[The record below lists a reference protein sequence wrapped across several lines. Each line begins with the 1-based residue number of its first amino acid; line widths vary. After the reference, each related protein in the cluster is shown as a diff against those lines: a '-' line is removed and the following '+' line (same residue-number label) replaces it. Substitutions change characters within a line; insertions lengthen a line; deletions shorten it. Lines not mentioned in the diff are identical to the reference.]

1 MKKNKDALKMKLA
14 VVLPHLNERQRRILI
29 AAEANDFGY
38 GGIQTLSELT
48 GMSRPTIYRGIRDLN
63 ESGKGKALQD
73 RIRREGGGRKKILD
87 KNPEIVKALESLIEP
102 SLRGD
107 PESPLR
113 WTCKSVR
120 SLERELN
127 QRGYKISYPS
137 VAAILKELEYSLQAS
152 RKTAEGKSHPDR
164 DGQFLFINKRAKWF
178 LDRKLPV
185 ISVDTKKKELVGNY
199 KNNGRQWRKK
209 KNPLKVKVHDFPDSK
224 TPKAVPYGVYDIAK
238 NEAWVNVGI
247 SSDTAEFAVQSVRQW
262 WKTMGKR
269 KYAKADKLLICA
281 DSGGSNSYRSRLWKL
296 ELCKFAKKEGL
307 SITVCHYPPGTSKW
321 NKIEHRLFSYI
332 SMNWRGQ
339 PLTTYQTIVD
349 LIASTTTK
357 AGLKVQ
363 ARIDKKK
370 YKKGIKVPKEK
381 MEEIKIKKN
390 SFHGEWNY
398 TLIL

>member
-1 MKKNKDALKMKLA
+1 MKLA
-14 VVLPHLNERQRRILI
+14 VVLPHLNEKQGRILI
-29 AAEANDFGY
+29 AAEANNFGY
-38 GGIQTLSELT
+38 GGIQTLSDLT
-48 GMSRPTIYRGIRDLN
+48 GVSRPTIYRGIRDLN
-63 ESGKGKALQD
+63 ESGKDKTPQD
-73 RIRREGGGRKKILD
+73 RIRLKGGGRKKILD
-87 KNPEIVKALESLIEP
+87 KNPEIVKALENLIEP
-102 SLRGD
+102 SRRGD
-107 PESPLR
+107 PGSPLR

-137 VAAILKELEYSLQAS
+137 ITAILKELEYSLQAS
-152 RKTAEGKSHPDR
+152 RKTAEGKTHSDR
-164 DGQFLFINKRAKWF
+164 DEQFLFINKRAKWF
-178 LDRKLPV
+178 LDRNLPV

-209 KNPLKVKVHDFPDSK
+209 KNPLKVKVHDFPDPG

-238 NEAWVNVGI
+238 NEGWVNVEI
-247 SSDTAEFAVQSVRQW
+247 SADTSEFAVESIRQW
-262 WKTMGKR
+262 WKKMGKR
-269 KYAKADKLLICA
+269 RYPKSKQILICA
-281 DSGGSNSYRSRLWKL
+281 DRGGSNGYRLHLWKY
-296 ELCKFAKKEGL
+296 ELQKFCDQEGL
-307 SITVCHYPPGTSKW
+307 KITICHYPPGTSKW

-339 PLTTYQTIVD
+339 PLMTYQTIVD

-363 ARIDKKK
+363 ARIDTKK

-381 MEEIKIKKN
+381 MEEIKIKKS

-398 TLIL
+398 TIL